1 VSPGSRLLFHL
12 LSEDHVY
19 GSAIL
24 VRDTVATAGKITCEH
39 ISNFAACV
47 ELVTC
52 SGPLR
57 LVSFYIRPSA
67 LNFTTTFSPILDAV
81 ASPFVVIGSDVN
93 AKSLLWNSRCS
104 EKQGVELEK
113 LLDSSNLS

>member
-1 VSPGSRLLFHL
+1 M
-12 LSEDHVY
+12 
-19 GSAIL
+19 
-24 VRDTVATAGKITCEH
+24 RDTVATAGKITCEH

-52 SGPLR
+52 SVPLR
-57 LVSFYIRPSA
+57 LVSVYIQPSA

-81 ASPFVVIGSDVN
+81 ASLFVVIGSDVN

-104 EKQGVELEK
+104 REKRGLELET